1 MCKLF
6 PHMVLS
12 LCPFSYLLPLSGKF
26 LSLFWLSPPHTHKTQ
41 ATPKSNERFCFSRA
55 PTPMPNPRSCFPRQ
69 AWDIWSV
76 LECSWG
82 VVFPGMWFLALETD
96 RPISHAMLP
105 EEEGWES
112 CLDEGRGRD
121 KCRHR
126 ICGCG
131 REKRWADNPGSLG
144 DPCLQNIL
152 VPWAL
157 QGVHPKSKPWVFP
170 NAFHNRTSGW
180 PVSMTLIKMYFVWSL
195 FPQWLYYRFISRL
208 FCRQTWQESIIQQ
221 CSLSRDSGLIA
232 MNLFLKAD

>member
-1 MCKLF
+1 MGSSACSLILIICQDMSSASDWSPTLNGLSRRSSLARLIQKCQSKNNSRCANYVQIS
-6 PHMVLS
+6 HMVPS

-41 ATPKSNERFCFSRA
+41 ATPKSNEGFCFSRA

-76 LECSWG
+76 LKCSWG

-96 RPISHAMLP
+96 RSISHAMLP

-152 VPWAL
+152 LP
-157 QGVHPKSKPWVFP
+157 
-170 NAFHNRTSGW
+170 
-180 PVSMTLIKMYFVWSL
+180 
-195 FPQWLYYRFISRL
+195 
-208 FCRQTWQESIIQQ
+208 
-221 CSLSRDSGLIA
+221 
-232 MNLFLKAD
+232 